1 MWHFENR
8 ATIAK
13 NLCRIHTNF
22 VKSPLVA
29 PIWGRVQS
37 IQMCG
42 RYVSP
47 SAASIEREFEIPANE
62 WRFPPSFNVAPSQQV
77 PGLRRGAT
85 GLDAVMLRWG
95 LVPFFAKGK
104 IGPYS
109 TINARVESIETS
121 ASYRTPWKR
130 GQRCILPALGF
141 YEWHVNEDGSKQPFY
156 IYLNDQPVFG
166 FAGLWDRSVSAE
178 GAALESCTIITLPA
192 NLLMADIHNGRARM
206 PAILAR
212 EQHETWL
219 SGDLADAKNALQ
231 SYPQELMVAYAV
243 GKQVNSAR
251 NNEPRLIE
259 PLNP

>member
-1 MWHFENR
+1 
-8 ATIAK
+8 
-13 NLCRIHTNF
+13 
-22 VKSPLVA
+22 
-29 PIWGRVQS
+29 
-37 IQMCG
+37 MCG

-85 GLDAVMLRWG
+85 GLEAVMLRWG
-95 LVPFFAKGK
+95 LVPFFAQGK

-141 YEWHVNEDGSKQPFY
+141 YEWHINEDGSKQPFY

-166 FAGLWDRSVSAE
+166 FAGLWDRSVAEE